1 MIFEK
6 NSFLATELKNGNERA
21 YEFLMESFYQ
31 KLCGYANTLTNDK
44 SLAEDIVQNVFV
56 KIWVNKKNINPDFT
70 VKNYLFKSVYNEFI
84 DQYRRN
90 KPVIYLEKKYLESIN
105 LVVENEQKDISELIV
120 LVNKEIENLPPK
132 GRRIFLLSKKEGLS
146 HVEISEY
153 LNISIKTIES
163 HMTIAF
169 KRLSEKLGDKIKPI
183 LFLLFDFKNQFHSSN
198 AKLRFNMVMANFSK
212 SD

>member
-198 AKLRFNMVMANFSK
+198 AKIRFNMVMANFSK